1 MCNMI
6 LLNRTQKI
14 TKRVY
19 LLSGFILLFA
29 GCLQKD
35 YDYVKTPIDPYVP
48 MTAWEFIQ
56 SRPDEFSLMQEAIA
70 HAGMQDLYHQ
80 TTRKYTYLLIN
91 NQGMISFLGTYGSET
106 AETLDPE
113 LIRKMLSYHV
123 IEGDYHAFDKKLPV
137 EPIFVKTLLDGE
149 NGLLTIKVSKSQI
162 GQATNQDQII
172 NGNINV
178 NDAGSN
184 GSSPEILS
192 VTSNILTLSGPAHV
206 FRKYSYYKRNA
217 AYQPAY

>member
-56 SRPDEFSLMQEAIA
+56 SRPDEFSLMQEAIV

-123 IEGDYHAFDKKLPV
+123 NIRPKIKSLALYHVKLARYQILRYQILKPFIDKALNMV
-137 EPIFVKTLLDGE
+137 
-149 NGLLTIKVSKSQI
+149 
-162 GQATNQDQII
+162 
-172 NGNINV
+172 
-178 NDAGSN
+178 
-184 GSSPEILS
+184 
-192 VTSNILTLSGPAHV
+192 
-206 FRKYSYYKRNA
+206 
-217 AYQPAY
+217 